1 MSITVTDLPIIFGPP
16 MVRAELDDRKR
27 MTRRLAKRLVKTYP
41 NGRKTPPV
49 VLVERDSPWSKV
61 KPGDRLWV
69 REEWRVSKK
78 WDSTKPADLPPRTMS
93 VLFTAGGSIANTAAG
108 WAPDLSY
115 PPVGV
120 IVPWAGR
127 RRASMH
133 MPRWASRLTLIVTA
147 VKIEPLQDISD
158 EDIVAEGAKEA
169 FSQETAAIPGP
180 AAYMA
185 WQEKAFYAWRD
196 LWVSING
203 QDSWNDNPEVVA
215 ISFDVIKANIDA
227 IARAA

>member
-1 MSITVTDLPIIFGPP
+1 
-16 MVRAELDDRKR
+16 MVNAELDDRKT
-27 MTRRLAKRLVKTYP
+27 MTRRLAVAERFYRPGAKIPADARA
-41 NGRKTPPV
+41 
-49 VLVERDSPWSKV
+49 VEGGFVADRPSFWTKV

-78 WDSTKPADLPPRTMS
+78 WDSTKPADLPPRAMS

-115 PPVGV
+115 PPAGV
-120 IVPWAGR
+120 TVPWAGR

-215 ISFDVIKANIDA
+215 ISFEVIKANIDA